1 MIKPEPTRT
10 KSPAPRFYRQYI
22 DENDSLSAAP
32 SPVSSLLPTHLRAPS
47 LPCSRDEAKDA
58 TGRAQP
64 RCSLDIASKALGIKS
79 LTLNSTDAV
88 TQTTAPLLD
97 ARPTLTLH
105 LPNGRVLPPLSP
117 TASNFSSRARSSS
130 LGQTGSQHVGQ
141 ASGTG
146 HYRSA
151 SHTFSS
157 PTTPI
162 AILHPPRPPYCNASS
177 GPLPFR
183 NPLPSPAITI
193 REPSPPPSES
203 RSAVQ
208 SHTQSRKNSTYF
220 GETATARLEQ
230 VSGGAAASSGRVE
243 KSISAPDALASGD
256 PSPRQSGSRPSL
268 EDHTGSHNHT
278 PDIAAGRKV
287 QQTEENAPSPCQE
300 TEEPMLDN
308 INDKAPLSPP
318 AQRSSFDNGNSQRS
332 RGRSMELTRTKH
344 VRRPRHRASTQPLQM
359 ADPMFISISAKES
372 SSEGNGGSSRSS
384 LETLS
389 RDRSLTLPGSLPQQP
404 DDNASTRSPQ
414 TPVSGPFPDTR
425 SVAVTRLTSLNSHPP
440 SPVIERE
447 HTRSQSLDMNH
458 HSGPPAVPRHRYAS
472 LPVPRIGSP
481 SIPSK
486 ADASLAPATDS
497 EATISHAADPA
508 SLLPTGPQTPAHA
521 VFPPPQPQPQ
531 PQSEAIFTPQPS
543 SLPVTT
549 PPASS
554 SPAPIPHY
562 DIQSSSH
569 LETHQPTSH
578 LSLSKFTTQ
587 SLTTLRAVASAS
599 KIHSSSTSL
608 SSPRSKYNSS
618 SSSSSTAS
626 ASTTSVPTPQS
637 PPFRPPPPTTTFDLP
652 LDTLTQLMKSQL
664 GQVRHLL
671 ATLSHHLPPAES
683 IWIHDAVSDAEGT
696 VREILILTEP
706 LRVDREVNNGKLG
719 LKTQLKWAVR
729 GSWKAKG
736 MRARLNFCHSSL
748 VAILMRLQDL
758 EVEYA
763 ETVTEL
769 ATAKTEAG
777 TSDGRNSMTSA
788 NVYVE
793 GPTTSE
799 PDSLH
804 KDSAVQME
812 ALSLKSV
819 VDEHTGVE
827 TPPAGPQSLIST
839 ISREES
845 IEPAPEKLDNELV
858 DMLSWRWSQGRE
870 KTTQ

>member
-1 MIKPEPTRT
+1 MSVACIDPANLLLALPNKMIKPEPTRT
-10 KSPAPRFYRQYI
+10 KNPAPRFYRQYI
-22 DENDSLSAAP
+22 DENHSLSAAP

-47 LPCSRDEAKDA
+47 LPSSRNEAKDA

-64 RCSLDIASKALGIKS
+64 RRSLDIASKALGIKS

-88 TQTTAPLLD
+88 TQTAAPLLD

-117 TASNFSSRARSSS
+117 TASNFSPRARSSS
-130 LGQTGSQHVGQ
+130 LGQTGSQNVGQ
-141 ASGTG
+141 AAGTG

-162 AILHPPRPPYCNASS
+162 PILHPPRAPYCNASS

-183 NPLPSPAITI
+183 SPLPSPVITI

-208 SHTQSRKNSTYF
+208 SQTQSRKNSTDL
-220 GETATARLEQ
+220 GETETARLEQ
-230 VSGGAAASSGRVE
+230 VPGDAAASNGRAE
-243 KSISAPDALASGD
+243 KSISAPDALAGGD

-278 PDIAAGRKV
+278 PDIAAGRKI
-287 QQTEENAPSPCQE
+287 QQTEANPPSPYQE

-308 INDKAPLSPP
+308 INDKTPLSPP
-318 AQRSSFDNGNSQRS
+318 AQQSSFDSSNRQRS

-359 ADPMFISISAKES
+359 ADPMSISISAKES

-389 RDRSLTLPGSLPQQP
+389 RNRSLTLPGSLPQQP
-404 DDNASTRSPQ
+404 NDNASTHSIQ
-414 TPVSGPFPDTR
+414 TRARGSFLDTK
-425 SVAVTRLTSLNSHPP
+425 SVAVIRLTSLNSHPP

-447 HTRSQSLDMNH
+447 HTRSQSLDTNH
-458 HSGPPAVPRHRYAS
+458 HSGPPAIPLRHRYAS

-486 ADASLAPATDS
+486 TDASLAPAMDS
-497 EATISHAADPA
+497 E
-508 SLLPTGPQTPAHA
+508 A
-521 VFPPPQPQPQ
+521 VFPPQPQQQ
-531 PQSEAIFTPQPS
+531 PQFEPIITSRAS

-549 PPASS
+549 TPPASS
-554 SPAPIPHY
+554 PLAPNPHSA
-562 DIQSSSH
+562 IQSSPPH
-569 LETHQPTSH
+569 LEAHQHTTR

-599 KIHSSSTSL
+599 KIHSASTSL
-608 SSPRSKYNSS
+608 SSPRPKFNSS
-618 SSSSSTAS
+618 SSSCSTAS
-626 ASTTSVPTPQS
+626 ASTTSIPTPQS
-637 PPFRPPPPTTTFDLP
+637 PPFRPPSPTNTFNLP
-652 LDTLTQLMKSQL
+652 LATLTQHMTTQL
-664 GQVRHLL
+664 GQARHLL
-671 ATLSHHLPPAES
+671 ATLSHHLSPAED
-683 IWIHDAVSDAEGT
+683 IWIHDTVSDAEGT

-706 LRVDREVNNGKLG
+706 LRVDREVNDGRLG

-729 GSWKAKG
+729 GSWKAKD
-736 MRARLNFCHSSL
+736 MRARLNLCHSSL

-758 EVEYA
+758 EAEYA
-763 ETVTEL
+763 ETVAEH
-769 ATAKTEAG
+769 AAAKTETG
-777 TSDGRNSMTSA
+777 TSDGRNPMTSA

-799 PDSLH
+799 PESLH
-804 KDSAVQME
+804 KNSAVQME
-812 ALSLKSV
+812 DLSLESV

-827 TPPAGPQSLIST
+827 TRSADPQSPISI
-839 ISREES
+839 ISREDS
-845 IEPAPEKLDNELV
+845 IEPAPEKLNNELV